1 MTALLLIGGGHAHVT
16 ALRWLKQN
24 PQSHLKISLLTPDY
38 RSVYSGMVPGFVAG
52 YFARKD
58 VEIDLAGL
66 CRDTGTVLVEDAASQ
81 LNVHRQYV
89 TTATGRQIPYDL
101 ASIDV
106 GVVSQPLAAGPLPH
120 STAVKPMAGFLD
132 HWENLQD
139 APDAPDIAII
149 GAGLGGVE
157 LALSI
162 RYALSRKFGAKNNS
176 VSLIERN
183 VEILPHAARSLRH
196 HLRKKLVEAGVEVFE
211 GTEPTAW
218 QQNVLQLSDGR
229 SLKADHVF
237 WVAGAA
243 PYDWLSTSGLRTE
256 EGFPVVHS
264 SLQSVS
270 HPNVFIAGDTA
281 RFKDQTISRAG
292 VYAVRQG
299 PVLMKNLAA
308 QAKDYLLEIY
318 SPQKDYMKLVSLG
331 RKRALVEKWG
341 ITLSLP
347 GLWTLKRKIDQA
359 FVRG

>member
-24 PQSHLKISLLTPDY
+24 PQSHLTITLLTPDS

-52 YFARKD
+52 HFAREE

-66 CRDTGTVLVEDAASQ
+66 CRDTGTVLVEEAASHLDVDSQ
-81 LNVHRQYV
+81 FV
-89 TTATGRQIPYDL
+89 TTGSGRQIPYDL

-106 GVVSQPLAAGPLPH
+106 GIVSQPPTASNYPD
-120 STAVKPMAGFLD
+120 SIAVKPMAGFLD
-132 HWENLQD
+132 HWE
-139 APDAPDIAII
+139 AISGATGAKDIAII

-157 LALSI
+157 LALSVQH
-162 RYALSRKFGAKNNS
+162 ALKSTSGAQAKT

-183 VEILPHAARSLRH
+183 KTILPHAASSLRQ
-196 HLRKKLVEAGVEVFE
+196 HLRKRLVQAGISILESA
-211 GTEPTAW
+211 EPASW
-218 QQNVLQLSDGR
+218 QDNVLHLTDSH
-229 SLKADHVF
+229 SIKADHVF

-243 PYDWLSTSGLRTE
+243 PYDWLSSSELQAE
-256 EGFPVVHS
+256 EAFPLVHA

-281 RFKDQTISRAG
+281 RFEDKHISRAG

-299 PVLMKNLAA
+299 PILMRNLAA
-308 QAKDYLLEIY
+308 RAKGDPLETY

-331 RKRALVEKWG
+331 SKDAVAEKWG
-341 ITLSLP
+341 VTLSLP